1 MSVTTILDVIRRKK
15 TVAKQTSFGA
25 YMDLVRAVSLGQETD
40 ADAAADVIELA
51 GKTDEDFVQDCET
64 QQNRYEWHRQ
74 LESVAGAQDTI
85 ARLTTEH
92 EQLQQKLNAAIAKY
106 QPGISE
112 AFTAIHQLEQQILSA
127 TGAEPKLL
135 HSCFDKTLL
144 DREAEL
150 NGRHIELQQQRRP
163 LVEDFER
170 ARNMR
175 STYETALR
183 NEKAAEAKESYGPA
197 KANRQKAID
206 VWKRKI
212 ANNESVYRQ
221 LEAALKD
228 IDTELEPIQKEL
240 REIRKAKLTP

>member
-1 MSVTTILDVIRRKK
+1 MSVTTILDVIRKKK
-15 TVAKQTSFGA
+15 TVAKQTSFDQ
-25 YMDLVRAVSLGQETD
+25 YMALVRAVASGQETD
-40 ADAAADVIELA
+40 ADSAADVIELA

-85 ARLTTEH
+85 ARLTTEQ

-106 QPGISE
+106 QPGISD
-112 AFTAIHQLEQQILSA
+112 AFNRIHQLEQQILFAS
-127 TGAEPKLL
+127 GAEPRLL
-135 HSCFDKTLL
+135 ESCFDKTLL
-144 DREAEL
+144 SRETEL
-150 NGRHIELQQQRRP
+150 LAKRGEMLQQRRP
-163 LVEDFER
+163 LDEDFER

-197 KANRQKAID
+197 KANRQKAIG
-206 VWKRKI
+206 VWKHKI

-221 LEAALKD
+221 LQAA
-228 IDTELEPIQKEL
+228 IDAINNEL
-240 REIRKAKLTP
+240 RPINVELFEIRKAKLTP

>member
-1 MSVTTILDVIRRKK
+1 MSVTTILGAIRKK
-15 TVAKQTSFGA
+15 KTAAKRTTFGE
-25 YMDLVRAVSLGQETD
+25 YMDLVRAVASGQETD

-74 LESVAGAQDTI
+74 HGQIAEFQDAI
-85 ARLTTEH
+85 ARLTIEK
-92 EQLQQKLNAAIAKY
+92 EQLQTKLQTAIDKF
-106 QPGISE
+106 QPGIND
-112 AFTAIHQLEQQILSA
+112 AFNRIRLLEQEVLSVSS
-127 TGAEPKLL
+127 AESRLL
-135 HSCFDKTLL
+135 ESCIDKTLL

-183 NEKAAEAKESYGPA
+183 NEKAAESRESYGPA